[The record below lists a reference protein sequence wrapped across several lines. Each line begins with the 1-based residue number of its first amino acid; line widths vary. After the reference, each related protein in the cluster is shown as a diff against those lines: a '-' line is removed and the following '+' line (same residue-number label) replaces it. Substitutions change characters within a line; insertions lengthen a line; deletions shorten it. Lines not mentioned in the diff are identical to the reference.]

1 MEAFFALLP
10 PIELPRWFIGTPA
23 PPLCRG
29 RGLALRNRLVA
40 LLAKNR
46 CAPGRFLSDIRAVRV
61 STTGDSSPQDDQGIS
76 NHYFG
81 RVCIVF
87 RQQMRSGF
95 VGKLHSVLAVAPTI
109 KESAHRVRC
118 RQVPMTVLCQ
128 TVFIVVHSV

>member
-10 PIELPRWFIGTPA
+10 PIELPSLFFGTSA

-29 RGLALRNRLVA
+29 RGLALR
-40 LLAKNR
+40 NR